1 MAARS
6 KDDLRIGTHT
16 GNSIDAA
23 GATAIAGALHVNTSI
38 SKLLLHSECAAAA
51 AAVCVCVCVCVCV
64 YVWERR
70 GERLTPRVT
79 GRALQTTRLAP
90 AEQRLLRRR

>member
-51 AAVCVCVCVCVCV
+51 AAVCVCVCVCV
-64 YVWERR
+64 YVRQRR